1 MHKII
6 FAFDLDGTTIFP
18 KNKINS
24 NSKKS
29 KCVEHIKRT
38 ESSFMDNDSFN
49 SYIDFYS
56 KHSDK
61 VLFLPIT
68 SRSVSQYKRIEWPNG
83 LAPKLAITTNGA
95 NLLKDG
101 VVSSEWHNLLLSNIG
116 KTKKEREHLVKQMS
130 NMPGFVKSCDCDS
143 AFDLIFFETEECV
156 KNAKEKIKIK
166 NRDIKLFVSENK
178 IYVLSSKI
186 LKEIALLKIKEM
198 EKSDI
203 IIAAGN
209 DSIDVGFLNVSD
221 FQIIT
226 SNNLAGLFNKN
237 TSIFSENIFESAK
250 NICDSLI

>member
-1 MHKII
+1 MI
-6 FAFDLDGTTIFP
+6 
-18 KNKINS
+18 
-24 NSKKS
+24 
-29 KCVEHIKRT
+29 
-38 ESSFMDNDSFN
+38 
-49 SYIDFYS
+49 
-56 KHSDK
+56 
-61 VLFLPIT
+61 
-68 SRSVSQYKRIEWPNG
+68 
-83 LAPKLAITTNGA
+83 
-95 NLLKDG
+95 
-101 VVSSEWHNLLLSNIG
+101 
-116 KTKKEREHLVKQMS
+116 KKEIIENINVNS
-130 NMPGFVKSCDCDS
+130 EIEN
-143 AFDLIFFETEECV
+143 
-156 KNAKEKIKIK
+156 KIK
-166 NRDIKLFVSENK
+166 NSDIKLFVSENK